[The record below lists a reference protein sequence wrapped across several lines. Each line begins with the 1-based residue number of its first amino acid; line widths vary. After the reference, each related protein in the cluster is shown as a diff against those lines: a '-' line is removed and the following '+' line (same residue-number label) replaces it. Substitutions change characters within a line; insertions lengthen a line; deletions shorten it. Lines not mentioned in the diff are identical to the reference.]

1 MSPYHLVCA
10 IDTNIGFRPSR
21 DEHCT
26 EPSTAVVGSFKS
38 LAEAN
43 GRKVAVISGY
53 NKEHKDARATECVLV
68 GSKVVEKEILADW
81 QLER

>member
-38 LAEAN
+38 LEEAN
-43 GRKVAVISGY
+43 ERKIAVLAGY
-53 NKEHKDARATECVLV
+53 NKEHKGARATECVLV
-68 GSKVVEKEILADW
+68 GSKVVEEEITADW
-81 QLER
+81 RLEK